1 MTVKDFG
8 ITKDG
13 IATKL
18 YTLRN
23 NNLEISVTDFGSTL
37 VSIVVPDRNNKPT
50 DIVLGYDDVSGY
62 ETDDGYYFG
71 CNVGRCA
78 NRIARGHFVLNNKIG
93 RAHV

>member
-18 YTLRN
+18 YTLKN

-37 VSIVVPDRNNKPT
+37 VSIVVPDRNNKAYRHRFR
-50 DIVLGYDDVSGY
+50 IW
-62 ETDDGYYFG
+62 
-71 CNVGRCA
+71 RCIGLW
-78 NRIARGHFVLNNKIG
+78 NRWRILLWL
-93 RAHV
+93 

>member
-18 YTLRN
+18 YTLKN

-37 VSIVVPDRNNKPT
+37 VALLFLTEITSLQT
-50 DIVLGYDDVSGY
+50 S
-62 ETDDGYYFG
+62 F
-71 CNVGRCA
+71 
-78 NRIARGHFVLNNKIG
+78 
-93 RAHV
+93 